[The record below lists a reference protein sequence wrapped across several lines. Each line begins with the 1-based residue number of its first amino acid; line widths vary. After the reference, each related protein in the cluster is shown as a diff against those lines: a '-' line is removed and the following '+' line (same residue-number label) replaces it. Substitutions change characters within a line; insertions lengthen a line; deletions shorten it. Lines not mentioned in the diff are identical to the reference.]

1 MYSKNKTQY
10 QVVGIGNA
18 LLDTEFEVSDD
29 VLSQTGLAKGNM
41 TLASLDEQ
49 AALFLAL
56 KKGGALLAR
65 QSGGGSAA
73 NSLVAFSG
81 LGGSSYYHCRVGDD
95 KLGAFYLSDLANL
108 GVTTDKAF
116 AQAFGTTGTCAVL
129 VSQDGERT
137 MQTHLGVSSL
147 IDETNV
153 NFETLIGA
161 DWLYLEGYLA
171 MSPSITEAMIQLR
184 QQAGIRG
191 VKIAVSFADPAVV
204 KFAKEGLLTLLGNG
218 VEAIFCNLQEA
229 QLFTDKKQHKACARA
244 LCQYADI
251 AVITNGGE
259 PTVIA
264 KKQAGSVALIEI
276 PTPSLT
282 KVVDTN
288 GAGDNYAGAFLHALN
303 EQYSLEE
310 CANLAAAVAGRV
322 VCQFGARLDKNEYNA
337 IKQEVLASDD

>member
-1 MYSKNKTQY
+1 MYSKNRTHY

-18 LLDTEFEVSDD
+18 LVDSEFEVSDG
-29 VLSQTGLAKGNM
+29 VLAQTGLTKGNM

-49 AALFLAL
+49 AAIFLAL
-56 KKGGALLAR
+56 KEGRVASVK

-73 NSLVAFSG
+73 NSLAAFSG
-81 LGGSSYYHCRVGDD
+81 LGGSCYYHCRVGDD

-108 GVTTDKAF
+108 GVITDKTF
-116 AQAFGTTGTCAVL
+116 AQVAGMTGTCAVL

-153 NFETLIGA
+153 NFETLMGA

-171 MSPSITEAMIQLR
+171 MSPSIATAVIQLR

-218 VEAIFCNLQEA
+218 VEVIFCNLQEA

-251 AVITNGGE
+251 AVVTNGGE
-259 PTVIA
+259 PTIIA
-264 KKQAGSVALIEI
+264 KKEGGDILIIES
-276 PTPSLT
+276 PVSSLDG
-282 KVVDTN
+282 VLDTN
-288 GAGDNYAGAFLHALN
+288 GAGDNYAGAFLYALN
-303 EQYSLEE
+303 EHYSLEE
-310 CANLAAAVAGRV
+310 CASLASAVAGRV
-322 VCQFGARLDKNEYNA
+322 VCQFGARLDKTEYNA
-337 IKQEVLASDD
+337 IKQEILAKSG